1 MCISAIVSLATFA
14 ISIISS
20 FVLIYYGQY
29 RFARENLV
37 IGTFFIYVAIMQLLE
52 WVMWTDIDGKKG
64 WNQIATMITPI
75 YVYIQPFV
83 LYYIEVAV
91 YGWKRGSESNLVLVA
106 AALYLVVSVLQYR
119 EFVKGGVL
127 VTDKCGG
134 ETLHW
139 KWIPYFNIL
148 LYFFVFIY
156 AIFSFMPLPFSLL
169 VFVIGCI
176 CLAISILK
184 YWGSSSSF
192 FCFISALAPIA
203 FILIEPLL
211 PL

>member
-1 MCISAIVSLATFA
+1 MCISATVSLETFA

-20 FVLIYYGQY
+20 IVLIYYGER
-29 RFARENLV
+29 RFTRENLV
-37 IGTFFIYVAIMQLLE
+37 IGTFFIYVSFMQLLE
-52 WVMWTDIDGKKG
+52 FIMWSDIDGKKG

-91 YGWKRGSESNLVLVA
+91 YGWGAQWKLVGCA
-106 AALYLVVSVLQYR
+106 AVLYLALTLLQYR

-139 KWIPYFNIL
+139 KWIPHFNIL

-156 AIFSFMPLPFSLL
+156 AIFAFFPLSISLL
-169 VFVIGCI
+169 FFIVGVI
-176 CLAISILK
+176 CLSVSILK
-184 YWGSSSSF
+184 YQGSSSSF
-192 FCFISALAPIA
+192 FCFISAFSPIA
-203 FILIEPLL
+203 FLVFEPLI
-211 PL
+211 